1 MALIRLLAWW
11 HTAWK
16 VSIFGVFWSVF
27 SRISVFFRIFPRIFW
42 LNKEIYSVNLRI
54 QPECGKIR
62 TRKTPDT
69 NMFYVVTLFLVMSTF
84 LVWMIRSSNHMS
96 GRAIWDKLPACIFE
110 NFDIARVKREQF
122 QNSQKS
128 GE

>member
-1 MALIRLLAWW
+1 
-11 HTAWK
+11 
-16 VSIFGVFWSVF
+16 
-27 SRISVFFRIFPRIFW
+27 
-42 LNKEIYSVNLRI
+42 
-54 QPECGKIR
+54 
-62 TRKTPDT
+62 
-69 NMFYVVTLFLVMSTF
+69 MFYVVTLFLVMSTF